1 MSAERSRG
9 QTLAAVTAFV
19 SLFAIVGLALYG
31 LPFFYDFMVKEFGWT
46 RAQVTS
52 GNAYSKLVIGPLF
65 GFFAGWFVD
74 RFGSRKLM
82 IIGILLAGLAPIGLG
97 AMTSLAMFYTFYLC
111 NALGYVLGGP
121 LPNQV
126 LLSRWF
132 DAGRGRAMGF
142 AYLGIGVGGAL
153 VPLIAHALEV
163 RYGWQAALQLLGVLM
178 IVVALPLI
186 WFVKDAPAFA
196 DVTGAASLSAG
207 KPVVGHAP
215 AGTASLAAG
224 GSRPRIWTDW
234 TFPLLL
240 IGSMCSIGAV
250 GGTMQNL
257 KLFLSL
263 DKGITQGDV
272 AGVLSLV
279 LIGSIGGRLLMGV
292 LADLFPKKYVML
304 AIYALVALTV
314 PLLYAAP
321 SLGTLQLAAVA
332 FGVGLGG
339 DYMII
344 PLMAAELYGL
354 ARLGRVMGVVL
365 TADGVAEALV
375 PMGVGALRDH
385 YGSYG
390 PGFALLLGLAVLGAI
405 AVAVLPRSLLIA
417 PGPASSPDVDTTARP
432 TA

>member
-74 RFGSRKLM
+74 RFGSRRLM
-82 IIGILLAGLAPIGLG
+82 IVGILLAGLAPIGLG

-163 RYGWQAALQLLGVLM
+163 RFGWHVALQLLGVLM
-178 IVVALPLI
+178 IAVALPLI
-186 WFVKDAPAFA
+186 WIVKEAPAFA
-196 DVTGAASLSAG
+196 DPSDAASAAARPARSGSAG
-207 KPVVGHAP
+207 THAP
-215 AGTASLAAG
+215 AGAASIAAA

-263 DKGITQGDV
+263 DKAVTQGDV

-279 LIGSIGGRLLMGV
+279 LLGSIGGRLLMGV
-292 LADLFPKKYVML
+292 LADMFPKKFVML
-304 AIYALVALTV
+304 GIYALVAVTV

-321 SLGTLQLAAVA
+321 SLGTLRLAAVA

-390 PGFALLLGLAVLGAI
+390 PGFALLLALAVIGAA
-405 AVAVLPRSLLIA
+405 AVAALPRSLLAA
-417 PGPASSPDVDTTARP
+417 PRPAPSAAADPA
-432 TA
+432 